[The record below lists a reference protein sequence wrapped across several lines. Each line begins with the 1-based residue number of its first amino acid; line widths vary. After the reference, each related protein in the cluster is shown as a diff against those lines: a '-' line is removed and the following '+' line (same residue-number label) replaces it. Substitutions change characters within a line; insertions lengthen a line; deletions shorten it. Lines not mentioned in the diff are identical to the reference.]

1 MELNPEDMAVIEQAL
16 WEGLNAGIDYQKMMR
31 YREVLSK
38 LQQFPVDRDVRIPDE
53 TSQMNRDHGTH
64 QLF

>member
-16 WEGLNAGIDYQKMMR
+16 WEGLNAEISYQKMMR

-38 LQQFPVDRDVRIPDE
+38 LQQFPVDRDVRIR
-53 TSQMNRDHGTH
+53 MK
-64 QLF
+64 LLK